1 MANQPTPNNQNAR
14 SNKALDYTFEI
25 VGEHGK
31 NLMQIQ
37 IFLSDSVAI
46 VTYIPV
52 TDLMI
57 EIIRYYN
64 DDFKQFT
71 EKLETIED
79 EH

>member
-1 MANQPTPNNQNAR
+1 MNNPSSNQKAR

-25 VGEHGK
+25 VGEHGN

-37 IFLSDSVAI
+37 IFVSDSVAI

-57 EIIRYYN
+57 EIMRYYN
-64 DDFKQFT
+64 DGFKQFA
-71 EKLETIED
+71 EKRETIED

>member
-1 MANQPTPNNQNAR
+1 MTQQPTRNQNTK
-14 SNKALDYTFEI
+14 SNKVPNYDFEI

-31 NLMQIQ
+31 NLLQIE

-64 DDFKQFT
+64 DGFKQFA